1 MTVNSISLHFLKE
14 HPKDAA
20 RALEQFEPAHLADFL
35 QQVPVRTA
43 AGVIKYLVP
52 SFAAECLKNM
62 DVDKSSQIIMKLGV
76 ERAALLLRRMKT
88 GFQMQFI
95 RAMTPVFANMT
106 RLVLRY
112 PAGTVGNAMNPNV
125 MTVHE
130 DMTIQE
136 VSIVLKNSDEHYHN
150 EIFVTNDRQ
159 GLCGIVNIRQ
169 LMTNDDKQSM
179 KKIMRPP
186 GHSIPARSTVESLK
200 NRPDWNLEENIPV
213 VDHLGE
219 FIGVLDR
226 KTIHESLFG
235 KVTAEQEDDF
245 GKTAMALAELV
256 WDACAHLLSP
266 DYENVDKDR
275 KDERD

>member
-1 MTVNSISLHFLKE
+1 MTINSISLHFLQE

-20 RALEQFEPAHLADFL
+20 RALEQFEPAQLADFL
-35 QQVPVRTA
+35 QQAPVRTA
-43 AGVIKYLVP
+43 AVVIKYLVP

-112 PAGTVGNAMNPNV
+112 PAGTVGNVMNPNV

-130 DMTIQE
+130 DMTIRE
-136 VSIVLKNSDEHYHN
+136 VSIVIKNSDEHYYN

-186 GHSIPARSTVESLK
+186 GRSIPARSTVESLK
-200 NRPDWNLEENIPV
+200 YRPDWNLEENIPV

-235 KVTAEQEDDF
+235 KVSAEQEDDI

-256 WDACAHLLSP
+256 WDACAQLLAP

-275 KDERD
+275 NNERD